1 MESAFAVEGVFPPPP
16 SGTDIFSRLD
26 SPCARLASYA
36 RKSLVVKFVVRYPF
50 LFDICFDFIFFPEEE
65 GILFSLAIEGI
76 ATGPSP
82 YFRAR
87 AVRAIIAYLVFLESI

>member
-1 MESAFAVEGVFPPPP
+1 MEGVFPPPP
-16 SGTDIFSRLD
+16 SGADIFSRFD
-26 SPCARLASYA
+26 CPGARLAAYA
-36 RKSLVVKFVVRYPF
+36 RKSLIVKLVVRYSF
-50 LFDICFDFIFFPEEE
+50 LFYICFDFFLIPEKE